1 MATTASISISSD
13 ITESVPFSV
22 NASMTM
28 HQAGTTLDLEE
39 TTGLAQ
45 RTYSG
50 NTNQV
55 DLITIANE
63 NLEING
69 ANKVY
74 IRNTGTDKTK
84 CFTITLGQAGGGS
97 ATDTEEI
104 GRLYGGD
111 WMLFPYDA
119 YPLDADD
126 SDGTTAGHA
135 NNWDICVTPSSAEK
149 MTIEYAV
156 FHQ

>member
-1 MATTASISISSD
+1 MATTATISISSD
-13 ITESVPFSV
+13 ITDNVPFSV

-45 RTYSG
+45 RTFSG
-50 NTNQV
+50 NTTQV
-55 DLITIANE
+55 VLLDVSTFGAITA
-63 NLEING
+63 G
-69 ANKVY
+69 GDVAHKVY

-84 CFTITLGQAGGGS
+84 GFKVFLAD
-97 ATDTEEI
+97 ATDDTEEI
-104 GRLYGGD
+104 GTLFGQD
-111 WMLFPYDA
+111 WLLMPWLASDA
-119 YPLDADD
+119 
-126 SDGTTAGHA
+126 
-135 NNWDICVTPSSAEK
+135 NEDIMVQPSSSDK

>member
-1 MATTASISISSD
+1 MATIAEINITSD
-13 ITESVPFSV
+13 ITDSISFSI
-22 NASMTM
+22 SETMTM
-28 HQAGTTLDLEE
+28 TKADGNIDLEQ

-50 NTNQV
+50 STDQV

-63 NLEING
+63 NITVNG

-84 CFTITLGQAGGGS
+84 HFKITLGQAGGNS
-97 ATDTEEI
+97 PNDTEEI

-126 SDGTTAGHA
+126 TDGTTVGHA
-135 NNWDICVTPSSAEK
+135 NNVDICVAPSSTDK
-149 MTIEYAV
+149 MTLEYAV